1 MGMKDD
7 AYSLLM
13 KARQLLTDRHPH
25 QAAIV
30 LERAI
35 VLEPE
40 KTSIRESLARALFNS
55 GQTARAKEQFQI
67 MVDADPSND
76 YAHFGLAL
84 CQAKTGER
92 RAATGHL
99 KIAVAMRPDS
109 EIYRT
114 ALSVLGG

>member
-1 MGMKDD
+1 MKDD

-13 KARQLLTDRHPH
+13 RGRQLLRDGHPH
-25 QAAIV
+25 SAAVV
-30 LERAI
+30 LERAMAM
-35 VLEPE
+35 EPE
-40 KTSIRESLARALFNS
+40 KISIRECLARALFNS
-55 GQTARAKEQFQI
+55 RQTEEAKRHFQF
-67 MVDADPSND
+67 MVDSDPSND

-92 RAATGHL
+92 RVAAGHL

>member
-1 MGMKDD
+1 MKDD

-13 KARQLLTDRHPH
+13 KGRQLLRDGHPH
-25 QAAIV
+25 QAAVV
-30 LERAI
+30 LERVMA
-35 VLEPE
+35 LEPE
-40 KTSIRESLARALFNS
+40 KISVRESLARALFNS
-55 GQTARAKEQFQI
+55 GQTEEAKKQFQI

-76 YAHFGLAL
+76 YAYFGLAL

-92 RAATGHL
+92 RAAAGHL

-114 ALSVLGG
+114 ALNVLGG